1 MRKDRQKIIY
11 KRFKLTDCGFPEIPI
26 FGSYNT
32 EKALQPLESHTHKG
46 FEICYLVKGHQNYSV
61 FGKDYLLKSGDIFLT
76 KPGEMHSSGRQSQEK
91 GQLYWIHILP
101 LTGNKNMF
109 GLNKE
114 QGNLLV
120 KKLLGIKKRYFPASR
135 NLHRAFTNIHHLLLL
150 SKYPLKNIALSN
162 AFVNLIL
169 ELLKCATETNKQ
181 EEGNMNRVIQ
191 NIDENLENN
200 VRVPDLA
207 VHMGLSTSWFKA
219 RFRKETGLPPA
230 EYILRKKVLKAREF
244 LETGKGNVSDA
255 AMKFGFSSSQHFATA
270 FKRYNKQNPSFF
282 VKKKGFVLVY
292 KGL

>member
-109 GLNKE
+109 GLNK
-114 QGNLLV
+114 
-120 KKLLGIKKRYFPASR
+120 
-135 NLHRAFTNIHHLLLL
+135 
-150 SKYPLKNIALSN
+150 
-162 AFVNLIL
+162 
-169 ELLKCATETNKQ
+169 